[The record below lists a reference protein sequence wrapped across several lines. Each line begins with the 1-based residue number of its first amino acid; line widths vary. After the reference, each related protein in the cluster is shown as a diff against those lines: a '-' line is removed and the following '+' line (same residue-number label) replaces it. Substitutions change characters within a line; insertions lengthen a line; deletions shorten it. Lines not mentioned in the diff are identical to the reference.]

1 MFAEAKPE
9 SRSSSWGGG
18 ERSGRA
24 ELTCLSCLSGMP
36 EGDWHC
42 RVERA
47 GSQAL
52 RVLCGPAAAP
62 RPSSPGSKHARGA
75 GGRRTRKILL
85 LGPGQLHPPGVAAE
99 FAVSPARAAGAE
111 KPRPQSPQPLIP
123 ARPAATAQL
132 DPKNS
137 TGRVEKDRGTL
148 WAHPLSHTVHLLNG
162 WGVVTL
168 SSLCR

>member
-1 MFAEAKPE
+1 MSPIKDSSAERQTADINLVFAEAKPE

-42 RVERA
+42 RVELA
-47 GSQAL
+47 GSQAP

-111 KPRPQSPQPLIP
+111 KPGSQSPTSEHPAAHSCK
-123 ARPAATAQL
+123 ARPAV
-132 DPKNS
+132 P
-137 TGRVEKDRGTL
+137 
-148 WAHPLSHTVHLLNG
+148 
-162 WGVVTL
+162 
-168 SSLCR
+168 